1 MVDNAKEKYTAASPE
16 PISLK
21 QTEKIIEQMKS
32 NSICRINNKGTGFFV
47 KIPYKSKLL
56 PVLITSN
63 QVINIDDIQNKTNVS
78 LYINDDKKI
87 KTIKSDI
94 NRLIYTNEKL
104 DITIIEIQLYKYFF
118 HLYFYK

>member
-1 MVDNAKEKYTAASPE
+1 MVGNAKEKYTAASPE

>member
-1 MVDNAKEKYTAASPE
+1 
-16 PISLK
+16 
-21 QTEKIIEQMKS
+21 MKS

-56 PVLITSN
+56 PVLIASN